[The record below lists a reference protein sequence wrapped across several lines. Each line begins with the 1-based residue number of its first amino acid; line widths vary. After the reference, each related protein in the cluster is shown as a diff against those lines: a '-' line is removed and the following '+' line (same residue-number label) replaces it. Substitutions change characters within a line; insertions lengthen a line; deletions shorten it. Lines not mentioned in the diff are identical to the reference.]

1 MIAPLNIEYNFPLG
15 IRIRFCADRL
25 PETLESKA
33 FIIFNVFYLFTLQPN
48 TSPSPPSTYL
58 HKSSLIPLRR
68 GSPALDVKPFHP
80 LDLVPHALHQAA
92 AELSAFSPIEARQ
105 SCPFRVVRSIGRQVG
120 RQQAQGQPL
129 L

>member
-1 MIAPLNIEYNFPLG
+1 MSWNLPQQSLKKKMLFRLAYNLILWRHFL
-15 IRIRFCADRL
+15 
-25 PETLESKA
+25 S
-33 FIIFNVFYLFTLQPN
+33 FIFIKFIYLFTLQPN